1 MEFHPLIPRKNW
13 RDEWKRLGY
22 SVELLN
28 KYWIEDADQPFCV
41 SFKRAEIEDVL
52 IPATRELNE
61 MVLKLVDDICNC
73 SHSDQLLDRM
83 RVPIFFREAVRKS
96 WQRRDDSIYGR
107 FDFAYNGHSIKL
119 LEINFDSPI
128 MILETAVLQKRWCDE
143 AKDQALI
150 PEGVTQFNRVGE
162 NLIDAFQKYCKSTE
176 KIHFSSFYSAE
187 DEQAALY
194 IQSKAKSAGFDVV
207 FGHADR
213 FGIDESGGLIDAAD
227 TRVTQLFKLYPWT
240 VLQEEDETIKKNVG
254 KFVFTEMVESG
265 RVRFFEPAWKFLASS
280 KATLALLWEMAPKN
294 KFLLETHIADGT
306 NASELLKDKAH
317 VKKPIFGRGGESV
330 SIVFPD
336 QPQQSEL
343 VAGDYYGAEGFV
355 VQEYTPLPI
364 YMGHYVVVGSWVV
377 NGKPSG
383 VGIRADR
390 SRITGDGALFVP
402 HYVID

>member
-1 MEFHPLIPRKNW
+1 
-13 RDEWKRLGY
+13 
-22 SVELLN
+22 
-28 KYWIEDADQPFCV
+28 
-41 SFKRAEIEDVL
+41 KRAEIEDVL

-61 MVLKLVDDICNC
+61 MVLKLVDDICNS

-143 AKDQALI
+143 AKDQALS

-207 FGHADR
+207 FGHANR
-213 FGIDESGGLIDAAD
+213 FGIDESGGL
-227 TRVTQLFKLYPWT
+227 
-240 VLQEEDETIKKNVG
+240 
-254 KFVFTEMVESG
+254 
-265 RVRFFEPAWKFLASS
+265 
-280 KATLALLWEMAPKN
+280 
-294 KFLLETHIADGT
+294 
-306 NASELLKDKAH
+306 
-317 VKKPIFGRGGESV
+317 
-330 SIVFPD
+330 
-336 QPQQSEL
+336 
-343 VAGDYYGAEGFV
+343 
-355 VQEYTPLPI
+355 
-364 YMGHYVVVGSWVV
+364 
-377 NGKPSG
+377 
-383 VGIRADR
+383 
-390 SRITGDGALFVP
+390 
-402 HYVID
+402 